1 MEKRKTAWVDISS
14 IVREYLPVSKRKARR
29 FVDLYL
35 TKKRVGNRIYVEREQ
50 LEQLLS
56 DPMVVLR
63 FLICLVPSMTLL
75 YRRPRKKILR
85 I

>member
-56 DPMVVLR
+56 DPTRENFPLDV
-63 FLICLVPSMTLL
+63 
-75 YRRPRKKILR
+75 
-85 I
+85 

>member
-14 IVREYLPVSKRKARR
+14 IVQEYLPISRRKARK

-35 TKKRVGNRIYVEREQ
+35 TPIRVGNRIYVEREQ

-56 DPMVVLR
+56 DHSRENFPLDV
-63 FLICLVPSMTLL
+63 
-75 YRRPRKKILR
+75 
-85 I
+85 